1 MTQAEMLAVLKI
13 DLGIRADA
21 YNEVLTGLLQ
31 SAAEKITAEG
41 VSDLDTSSV
50 ISDAQLVIDYAA
62 WKWRSRTAPDAMP
75 KSLRWEINN
84 RVFGAKARA
93 T

>member
-1 MTQAEMLAVLKI
+1 
-13 DLGIRADA
+13 
-21 YNEVLTGLLQ
+21 
-31 SAAEKITAEG
+31 
-41 VSDLDTSSV
+41 VSDLDTSSAV
-50 ISDAQLVIDYAA
+50 SDAQLVIDYAA

-75 KSLRWEINN
+75 RSLRWEINN